1 MHKFSSDKKY
11 ISCIGT
17 VLMKLGLAYLKHL
30 QKRYCTGTTRN
41 IIYCDPEL
49 MLRIREYIESCFE
62 RYSQQALSR
71 CCGNTEVLFA
81 VEFRFASYH

>member
-1 MHKFSSDKKY
+1 
-11 ISCIGT
+11 
-17 VLMKLGLAYLKHL
+17 MKLGLAYLKHL

-62 RYSQQALSR
+62 RCSSTGIKSLLWSYSSSV
-71 CCGNTEVLFA
+71 CG
-81 VEFRFASYH
+81 

>member
-1 MHKFSSDKKY
+1 
-11 ISCIGT
+11 
-17 VLMKLGLAYLKHL
+17 MKLGLAYLKYL
-30 QKRYCTGTTRN
+30 QKRYCTGTTCN

-81 VEFRFASYH
+81 VEFSFASYH

>member
-1 MHKFSSDKKY
+1 MN
-11 ISCIGT
+11 
-17 VLMKLGLAYLKHL
+17 LGLAYLKHL
-30 QKRYCTGTTRN
+30 QKRYCTGTTCN

-62 RYSQQALSR
+62 RCSQQALSR
-71 CCGNTEVLFA
+71 CCGNTAVLFA